1 MNQYF
6 ITGTDTD
13 SGKTVAAKAVLDSLR
28 SGGYETL
35 AMKPVASGCH
45 QHQQQW
51 RNIDAEILREAMTL
65 NCDYSLT
72 NPYAF
77 EPAIAPHIAAAEANV
92 EISVEVLRQAHRKL
106 LDRNPDALVIEGAG
120 GWKLPLSETRM
131 MPEFVAAIDAQ
142 VILVVGLKLGCLNHA
157 LLSAQAILADGLSIA
172 GWIAVNT
179 QPQPMPYLAQNL
191 ETLRRSLP
199 APCIGELPYLSDWQQ
214 QDLSRYIKI

>member
-1 MNQYF
+1 MKQYF

-13 SGKTVAAKAVLDSLR
+13 SGKTVAAKAVLDRLKNV
-28 SGGYETL
+28 GYKTL

-45 QHQQQW
+45 QHQHQLQ
-51 RNIDAEILREAMTL
+51 NVDAETLREAMTL
-65 NCDYSLT
+65 DCDYSLT

-77 EPAIAPHIAAAEANV
+77 EPAIAPHIAAAEAGV
-92 EISVEVLRQAHRKL
+92 KISAEVLKRTHQQL
-106 LDRNPDALVIEGAG
+106 LTMDPDALVIEGAG
-120 GWKLPLSETRM
+120 GWKLPLSETLM
-131 MPEFVAAIDAQ
+131 MPEFVAAIDAE

-179 QPQPMPYLAQNL
+179 QPQPMPYVEQNL
-191 ETLRRSLP
+191 ETLRRCLP
-199 APCIGELPYLSDWQQ
+199 APCIGELPYLADWQQ

>member
-1 MNQYF
+1 MKQYF

-13 SGKTVAAKAVLDSLR
+13 SGKTVAAKAVLDSLKKR
-28 SGGYETL
+28 DFKTL

-45 QHQQQW
+45 QHKQQW
-51 RNIDAEILREAMTL
+51 RNIDAETLREAMTL
-65 NCDYSLT
+65 DCDYSLT

-77 EPAIAPHIAAAEANV
+77 APAIAPHIAAAEANV
-92 EISVEVLRQAHRKL
+92 EISVEVLKQAHQQL
-106 LDRNPDALVIEGAG
+106 LGMNPDALVIEGAG
-120 GWKLPLSETRM
+120 GWKLPLSHTLM
-131 MPEFVAAIDAQ
+131 MPEFVATIDAQ

-199 APCIGELPYLSDWQQ
+199 GPCIGELPYLPDWQQ